1 MDPRAAQRGAPRG
14 NVEGDELAK
23 VDDAVAVRVGRREL
37 LLEILALL
45 AERHTRQEVEVKQG
59 MEELVL
65 LEAVGAV
72 DVVLL
77 EGIACHLLLLDR
89 VHRER
94 VELGELVKVHH
105 AVAVC
110 VGQRKVL
117 LQKVLLLLGIPSR
130 RYLSKLPEDIEEL

>member
-1 MDPRAAQRGAPRG
+1 
-14 NVEGDELAK
+14 
-23 VDDAVAVRVGRREL
+23 
-37 LLEILALL
+37 
-45 AERHTRQEVEVKQG
+45 

-65 LEAVGAV
+65 LEAIGAV

-94 VELGELVKVHH
+94 VELDEFVKVHH

-110 VGQRKVL
+110 VGQHKVV

-130 RYLSKLPEDIEEL
+130 RYLSKLPEDIEELHLVDGAAAVLVVRFERRRSYRLDVLRLIAARLGLRQERIEFVFAQ